1 MDTRDYNMKLECTDC
16 PLCDAPGCFRR
27 ALIRALE
34 LGSSNYLPTN
44 WRGFAEHFS
53 IGVPASSP
61 EELVDIWADKHP
73 NRKQHTI
80 RKVLEYAEAK
90 QHNALLQDFNEILKG
105 EVIFFFLVCIISS
118 KVTAP
123 QDAHVSLGLQVSFG
137 SNTSMQGN
145 NLFGQ
150 ANMFLIL
157 YYPVIRDGS
166 RSYNVITF
174 GHVDQRNF
182 HQTLLVYS

>member
-27 ALIRALE
+27 VLIRALE

-53 IGVPASSP
+53 LGVPASSP

-80 RKVLEYAEAK
+80 RKIFEYAVKK
-90 QHNALLQDFNEILKG
+90 QHKFLLEEFDKLMTGKSATF
-105 EVIFFFLVCIISS
+105 
-118 KVTAP
+118 
-123 QDAHVSLGLQVSFG
+123 SLCL
-137 SNTSMQGN
+137 
-145 NLFGQ
+145 L
-150 ANMFLIL
+150 
-157 YYPVIRDGS
+157 
-166 RSYNVITF
+166 
-174 GHVDQRNF
+174 
-182 HQTLLVYS
+182 TLLLPRPHPGHTCKNSRMCCVSSLRLE

>member
-1 MDTRDYNMKLECTDC
+1 MSDNGADLEQQEPVAGELDC

-73 NRKQHTI
+73 NRRQHTI
-80 RKVLEYAEAK
+80 RKVLEYAVKK
-90 QHNALLQDFNEILKG
+90 QHKFLLEEFDKLMTGKSATFSLSTYTPPPQAPPPS
-105 EVIFFFLVCIISS
+105 FLPI
-118 KVTAP
+118 
-123 QDAHVSLGLQVSFG
+123 Q
-137 SNTSMQGN
+137 
-145 NLFGQ
+145 
-150 ANMFLIL
+150 
-157 YYPVIRDGS
+157 
-166 RSYNVITF
+166 
-174 GHVDQRNF
+174 
-182 HQTLLVYS
+182 